1 MNINNINYK
10 SKRFIIGT
18 ICSVLVV
25 SVLGVWGYVKHTKRF
40 AANSVVDRRPMV
52 KVTTAKIMPICRFLK
67 LTGVLKPSNS
77 VEIKA
82 EVDST
87 IAKILFTEGG
97 SVKQGDL
104 LIQLDDSRALAALKE
119 AEAQY
124 EKIKSE
130 YIPSSELA
138 EKGVISKVKKD
149 TLKAD
154 LDAAEA
160 RVEACRVNLAKHKI
174 IAPFSGKVGLKIVS
188 EGQYVGNGTILT
200 RLVDDAQLRIDFK
213 VPDVNIAEVYEGQR
227 LDISV
232 DGNEKNYTAV
242 VSAID
247 PESDRMSHSFNV
259 RAIMNETAASHLK
272 PGMFVKVGVALD
284 RCKNGI
290 VVPERSIERY
300 GDVESVFRILSDGT
314 AVRTNVT
321 SGYRNKGVVEIL
333 AGLNENDTIVLEGGA
348 RVVDGRTVQIL
359 TDEMIEQL
367 RKQQKEQEKA
377 RKSKV
382 IHKK

>member
-1 MNINNINYK
+1 MNVNYK
-10 SKRFIIGT
+10 SKRFILG
-18 ICSVLVV
+18 SVCA
-25 SVLGVWGYVKHTKRF
+25 VLSF
-40 AANSVVDRRPMV
+40 SVVGIWIYSKYFKTTTIASNANRRPMV

-77 VEIKA
+77 IEIKA

-97 SVKQGDL
+97 NVKQGDL

-124 EKIKSE
+124 AKIKSE

-138 EKGVISKVKKD
+138 AKGVISKVKKD

-160 RVEACRVNLAKHKI
+160 RVEACKVNLAKHKI

-200 RLVDDAQLRIDFK
+200 KLVDDARLIVDFK
-213 VPDVNIAEVYEGQR
+213 VPDVNIAEIYQGQR
-227 LDISV
+227 LDISA

-242 VSAID
+242 VTAID
-247 PESDRMSHSFNV
+247 PESDRLSHSFNV
-259 RAIMNETAASHLK
+259 RAKLNEDAGNNLK

-290 VVPERSIERY
+290 VIPERSIERY

-314 AVRTNVT
+314 AVRTNIT

-333 AGLNENDTIVLEGGA
+333 AGLNENDTIVLEGGT
-348 RVVDGRTVQIL
+348 RVVDGRPVQIL

-367 RKQQKEQEKA
+367 RQQQKKQQKEAQQKN
-377 RKSKV
+377 
-382 IHKK
+382 KKKK